1 MRRYE
6 IVQSEVATLTSH
18 AGLALVGQ
26 ALRHTRLDRDLGQV
40 ALRHGIAHVDCVKG
54 YVGLLATGKSD
65 FDAIENRRQDEFFR
79 TSLGIAQV
87 PSAPSLR
94 QRFDDRAEAF
104 IPHVDAATVDFV
116 ANVGAPVTPL
126 VVKWGSSLRPQKQK
140 FVALD
145 IDVTPMDNSKTKKEG
160 VGWTYKG
167 FDGYAPIA
175 AYLGQEGWCIGFELR
190 PGSQNGQC
198 EFKHF
203 LERMLP
209 RVPDAHRAPLLVP
222 AQGARRGRVAFFS
235 GCVMPELF
243 GPVNAATIEVLA
255 RNGFEVAIPAGQGCC
270 GALHRHSGD
279 PEAADRLHARNREA
293 FAADDFDALIL
304 NSAGCGAAMRDAGDA
319 LARKVRDV
327 TEFLAEAGLRETPR
341 ALRLRVAYDDP
352 CHLLHGQRVAAQ
364 PRALLRAIPGLELFD
379 LPGCRDCCG
388 AAGIYNLTQPE
399 MSAKLL
405 ARKVQ
410 AIRDSAPQVLATG
423 NPGCL
428 LQIGAGVR
436 AAGLS
441 VEVLHPIELLA
452 RAYAR

>member
-1 MRRYE
+1 VPDAGLLDY
-6 IVQSEVATLTSH
+6 QATLDCVHCGLCLPHCPTYQETGRESSSPRGRIYLMRGVAEQRIPLDELVVDEMSFCLACRACESACP
-18 AGLALVGQ
+18 AGVRYGHLVEGMRAEIDARGARGRLARFVERA
-26 ALRHTRLDRDLGQV
+26 ALRRVVASRRVLHAFSGALRVYQRSGLQRALRATRLLS
-40 ALRHGIAHVDCVKG
+40 
-54 YVGLLATGKSD
+54 LA
-65 FDAIENRRQDEFFR
+65 
-79 TSLGIAQV
+79 
-87 PSAPSLR
+87 P
-94 QRFDDRAEAF
+94 
-104 IPHVDAATVDFV
+104 
-116 ANVGAPVTPL
+116 PL
-126 VVKWGSSLRPQKQK
+126 AR
-140 FVALD
+140 
-145 IDVTPMDNSKTKKEG
+145 M
-160 VGWTYKG
+160 
-167 FDGYAPIA
+167 
-175 AYLGQEGWCIGFELR
+175 
-190 PGSQNGQC
+190 
-198 EFKHF
+198 
-203 LERMLP
+203 ERMLP
-209 RVPDAHRAPLLVP
+209 RVPDPHRAPLLVP

-293 FAADDFDALIL
+293 FATDDFDALIL
-304 NSAGCGAAMRDAGDA
+304 NSAGCGAALRDAGDA

-327 TEFLAEAGLRETPR
+327 TEFLAEAGLREAPR
-341 ALRLRVAYDDP
+341 VLRVRVAYDDP

-399 MSAKLL
+399 MSAQLL

-410 AIRDSAPQVLATG
+410 AIRDSAPQVVATG

-436 AAGLS
+436 AAGLP